1 MLELIPT
8 VHDRVIGLHIRGK
21 IETADFD
28 RAIEEIEKRLKIH
41 PKLRIYAEIESLEG
55 MSPRALWKDLKF
67 TFQHF
72 RNFEKEAVVSE
83 KRWLEQWS
91 DFSNKLFSSVEV
103 KHFHFDQKE
112 EALEWVNR

>member
-8 VHDRVIGLHIRGK
+8 GSDRVVGLHIQGK

-28 RAIEEIEKRLKIH
+28 KVIQKIENQLKFH

-55 MSPRALWKDLKF
+55 MSPQAVWKDLKF

-72 RNFEKEAVVSE
+72 HDFEREAVVSD
-83 KRWLEQWS
+83 KRWLEKWGN
-91 DFSNKLFSSVEV
+91 FSNKLFSSIEV
-103 KHFHFDQKE
+103 KHFHFDQKQQ
-112 EALEWVNR
+112 ALEWVKG